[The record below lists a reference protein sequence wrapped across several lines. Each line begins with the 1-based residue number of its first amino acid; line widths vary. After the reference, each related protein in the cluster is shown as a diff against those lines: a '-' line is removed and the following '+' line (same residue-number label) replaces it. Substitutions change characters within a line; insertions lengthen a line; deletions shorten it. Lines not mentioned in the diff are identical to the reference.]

1 MHSLRGQHDDDFFFF
16 LYISNGI
23 NGGNVSHIVYIVI

>member
-1 MHSLRGQHDDDFFFF
+1 MHSLRGQHDDDFFF